1 MTGSDKQVSLL
12 RHGIK
17 TGPGANLTE
26 EPFKGKS
33 NFLAHIRIGSGRDKY
48 YSLISSSKSD
58 KEKEVS

>member
-1 MTGSDKQVSLL
+1 MTGSEKHASLL

-17 TGPGANLTE
+17 TGPGANLSE

-33 NFLAHIRIGSGRDKY
+33 YFLAHIRIGSGRDKH
-48 YSLISSSKSD
+48 YSLISSSNSD